1 MSALGPQRL
10 AIVSLAAFALVVAA
24 AGCGAAAA
32 TTVNGRVVVVAVEN
46 FWGSIATQL
55 GGDKVAVTSIITNPN
70 TDPHSYEPTA
80 ADARALASA
89 QLVIVNGVGYD
100 PWASQLLAANPVQ
113 GRVVLDV
120 GRLVKARAGANAHR
134 WYSPADV
141 MAVIRQIVADYRRLD
156 AKDDSYFAAQE
167 TQYVSRGLAEYERL
181 IADIRSRYAGTPVG
195 ASESIFAPLAQSL
208 GLDLITPPRFLAAVS
223 EGTDPTAADKT
234 TVDRQIATRQLEIFV
249 YNRQNATPDVRALV
263 SAARSR
269 GIPVVTI
276 TETLSPAAATFQD
289 WQVAQL
295 SALDAAL
302 ARATGH

>member
-1 MSALGPQRL
+1 MRSALRPRL
-10 AIVSLAAFALVVAA
+10 AVLVLFLLAIAST
-24 AGCGAAAA
+24 AGCGAASGGVA
-32 TTVNGRVVVVAVEN
+32 TNGKVVVVAAEN
-46 FWGSIATQL
+46 FWGSIAAQL

-80 ADARALASA
+80 ADARAIASA

-120 GRLVKARAGANAHR
+120 GRLVKSGAGTNPHR
-134 WYSPADV
+134 WYSPTDV
-141 MAVIRQIVADYRRLD
+141 VAVIRQIVTDYRRLD

-167 TQYVSRGLAEYERL
+167 TQYVSRGLAEYRRL
-181 IADIRSRYAGTPVG
+181 ITDIRSRYAGTPVG

-208 GLDLITPPRFLAAVS
+208 SLDLITPPRFLAAVS

-234 TVDRQIATRQLEIFV
+234 TVDRQIATRQVEVFV

-263 SAARSR
+263 NAARSR

-276 TETLSPAAATFQD
+276 TETLSPATATFQD

>member
-10 AIVSLAAFALVVAA
+10 AIASLAALALVVAA

-89 QLVIVNGVGYD
+89 QLAIVNGVGYD

-120 GRLVKARAGANAHR
+120 GRLVKAGAGANAHR

-167 TQYVSRGLAEYERL
+167 TQYVSRDLAEYERL

-234 TVDRQIATRQLEIFV
+234 TVDRQIATRQVEVFV

-263 SAARSR
+263 NAARSR

-276 TETLSPAAATFQD
+276 SETLSPATATFPN

-295 SALDAAL
+295 RALDAAL
-302 ARATGH
+302 ARATGR